1 MTFRTVSKEMALF
14 VPTSMNVPTLLFM
27 DVMRMHSVRIQ
38 LVVTPVLAMTVSPGM
53 VLLVP
58 MRMNAMVKAPATTV
72 PQMHLVKTPFLAIL
86 VHVTRDTTVMVS
98 LAMIVMNAQGTF
110 QSYCRHKQILD
121 QV

>member
-1 MTFRTVSKEMALF
+1 MTFRTVLKEMALF
-14 VPTSMNVPTLLFM
+14 VPTLMNVPTLLFM

-38 LVVTPVLAMTVSPGM
+38 LVVTLVLVMTVSPEM

-58 MRMNAMVKAPATTV
+58 MRMNAMVKAPEMTV
-72 PQMHLVKTPFLAIL
+72 PQMHLVTIPFLVTL

-98 LAMIVMNAQGTF
+98 LAMTVMNAQGTF
-110 QSYCRHKQILD
+110 RSYCSHQQILY